1 MRTAVDNSGARF
13 SAVIVNYNGGDMIG
27 DCVRSALQ
35 EGIAPAQVIVVDN
48 GSADNSIARLHAD
61 FPAVSVLHNGC
72 NAGFARAVNRGLRQ
86 ATGEFILLLNNDA
99 QLEPSALRAFADA
112 FDRISKLAIAGG
124 QLRYPD
130 GRLQTAILRAPTLIS
145 ELLPHTLLEWI
156 FPSRFQGKSSE
167 EEAHPVEIVVG
178 ACLAVRRA
186 VLPKL
191 GLLDEDF
198 FFFYEESE
206 WCQRARR
213 LGFEVYHLP
222 AARVLHLQGGTA
234 KRFRGQARVEFQR
247 SKLIFFKKTRTPLVY
262 YCASMLITLATTV
275 DALVNA
281 VLCLM
286 TCFAVKRLRIKTRV
300 YLYVLAWHLLG
311 RPESWGL
318 PDKCARRTG
327 RGGENK
333 IVEIDAFASGS
344 VAGSQSSSSVE
355 VVR

>member
-1 MRTAVDNSGARF
+1 
-13 SAVIVNYNGGDMIG
+13 
-27 DCVRSALQ
+27 
-35 EGIAPAQVIVVDN
+35 
-48 GSADNSIARLHAD
+48 
-61 FPAVSVLHNGC
+61 
-72 NAGFARAVNRGLRQ
+72 
-86 ATGEFILLLNNDA
+86 
-99 QLEPSALRAFADA
+99 
-112 FDRISKLAIAGG
+112 
-124 QLRYPD
+124 
-130 GRLQTAILRAPTLIS
+130 
-145 ELLPHTLLEWI
+145 LPHTLLQWI
-156 FPSRFQGKSSE
+156 FPARFQGKSSGE
-167 EEAHPVEIVVG
+167 KASPVEIVVG

-262 YCASMLITLATTV
+262 SCASMLITLATTV
-275 DALVNA
+275 DALVNTI
-281 VLCLM
+281 LCLL

-300 YLYVLAWHLLG
+300 YLYLLAWHLLG

-327 RGGENK
+327 PGGENN
-333 IVEIDAFASGS
+333 IVEIGPYASGNL
-344 VAGSQSSSSVE
+344 AGSHPSSNVE
-355 VVR
+355 AIR